1 MQIDNLA
8 GGERVVERARVIS
21 VIETISTRGEGLT
34 KDDPV
39 IGVTQ
44 YWSLDGELLAT
55 RDPFLE
61 RMHTACHLE
70 DEQSVRG

>member
-1 MQIDNLA
+1 M
-8 GGERVVERARVIS
+8 VEKARVIS

-39 IGVTQ
+39 RGVTK
-44 YWSLDGELLAT
+44 YWSLEGELLAT

-61 RMHTACHLE
+61 MMHAACHSE
-70 DEQSVRG
+70 DEQSV